1 MHHVAMKKIFGDL
14 DEQKGDMTLD
24 LFKFGVTSHSLV
36 GLTLFKVYKTIQN
49 LLDH

>member
-1 MHHVAMKKIFGDL
+1 MHHVATKKIADI
-14 DEQKGDMTLD
+14 TLD

-36 GLTLFKVYKTIQN
+36 RVILFKVYKTIQN